1 MIYKGP
7 TSKSV
12 VFAREKFVR
21 KKGDRLP
28 NLMAAALF
36 SLISLTIKPNYARA
50 QQIVNNCQPPN
61 PGEYLVLISTPTPES
76 QQRAIAGLPADIDIG
91 LCRYVDRVVA
101 RVGGFT
107 DRALA
112 DDWRRY
118 VEGTLQLPAYV
129 VEGNATRPPSPG
141 PPGSNLGAGYAVLVD
156 YSERPEIAA
165 ELQRLLARDIGLVS
179 YNGKNFLLVTYTPNV
194 SNAAESLKRVSDRG
208 FFTFLVDSSR
218 VTLINPRVRL
228 TIGN

>member
-12 VFAREKFVR
+12 AFAREKFAR
-21 KKGDRLP
+21 EKGDRLP

-50 QQIVNNCQPPN
+50 QPIVNNCQPPN

-76 QQRAIAGLPADIDIG
+76 QQVALSRLPGDIDIG

-118 VEGTLQLPAYV
+118 VEDIIRLPAYV
-129 VEGNATRPPSPG
+129 VEGSATRPPNPR
-141 PPGSNLGAGYAVLVD
+141 PPGTNLGSGYAVLVD
-156 YSERPEIAA
+156 YSERPEIVA
-165 ELQRLLARDIGLVS
+165 ELQRLLARNIGLVS
-179 YNGKNFLLVTYTPNV
+179 YGGKNFLLVTYTQNV
-194 SNAAESLKRVSDRG
+194 GDAAESLKRVSDRG

-218 VTLINPRVRL
+218 VTLINPRASL
-228 TIGN
+228 TISN

>member
-1 MIYKGP
+1 MRPKTP
-7 TSKSV
+7 
-12 VFAREKFVR
+12 RE
-21 KKGDRLP
+21 KGDRWP

-36 SLISLTIKPNYARA
+36 SLISLTIKPNYAMA
-50 QQIVNNCQPPN
+50 QQIVNNCQPPA

-76 QQRAIAGLPADIDIG
+76 QQVAIGRLPNDIDIG

-101 RVGGFT
+101 RVGGFR
-107 DRALA
+107 DPALA

-118 VEGTLQLPAYV
+118 VEDTLRLPAYV
-129 VEGNATRPPSPG
+129 VEGNATPSTNPRPPIT
-141 PPGSNLGAGYAVLVD
+141 NLGAGYAVLVD

-179 YNGKNFLLVTYTPNV
+179 YNGKNFLLVTYTQNV
-194 SNAAESLKRVSDRG
+194 SDAAESLKRVSDRG

-228 TIGN
+228 TISN